1 MLRKRFCTIVK
12 SAKCFHVSRGPSHYW
27 AVLKNRYFRPWY
39 SGKLMYS
46 MHSLLLRRHKFNVVR
61 KQRTQCTTDTHR
73 THHSC
78 CNCPRLLSPS
88 APTSHSAAH
97 SNPPPFP
104 LAQTLASGPRPHKRR
119 CDSTRTDYLQRER
132 ETNNDPLHPVCAGAT
147 YDYRTRIK
155 M

>member
-1 MLRKRFCTIVK
+1 
-12 SAKCFHVSRGPSHYW
+12 
-27 AVLKNRYFRPWY
+27 
-39 SGKLMYS
+39 

-97 SNPPPFP
+97 SNPPSFP
-104 LAQTLASGPRPHKRR
+104 LAQTLASGPRRRKRG

-132 ETNNDPLHPVCAGAT
+132 EREIMTLCTQYVRERDNLAEPDPSSRGQKSLGSRLRYKHDRLADCPNGT
-147 YDYRTRIK
+147 T
-155 M
+155 